1 MERDAGEG
9 GAGDGRGDSVI
20 ARDLEG
26 IFQLAAKSAPV
37 FPAPFI
43 KSIIFSW
50 NLQKKTLNTD
60 AKAKL
65 PADNESLYH

>member
-1 MERDAGEG
+1 MTRDAGEG

-43 KSIIFSW
+43 KSIIFS
-50 NLQKKTLNTD
+50 
-60 AKAKL
+60 
-65 PADNESLYH
+65 